1 MAATDEL
8 PASSEKIGTKTRD
21 IMEVPPTIL
30 LQTATIDDAANV
42 MWEKNMGS
50 IIAVDD
56 EGRMVGILT
65 ERDILFA
72 VSKSLIGR
80 GVPLSSIMSKTSLK
94 ASPNEGIV
102 TAVDRM
108 TKGRVRHLPVV
119 DKDGKPV
126 GMISMRDAMS
136 ISEPLL
142 KYVLKSTHRKKR
154 AKS

>member
-1 MAATDEL
+1 MPRKAA
-8 PASSEKIGTKTRD
+8 PAKISTKTKD
-21 IMEVPPTIL
+21 IMEVPPAVL
-30 LQTATIDDAANV
+30 LQSATIDDAATM

-56 EGRMVGILT
+56 DGRMAGILT

-80 GVPLSSIMSKTSLK
+80 GVPISSIMSKTSLM
-94 ASPNEGIV
+94 ASPNESIV

-108 TKGRVRHLPVV
+108 TRGHVRHLPVI
-119 DKDGKPV
+119 DKDGKPL
-126 GMISMRDAMS
+126 GMISMRDAYT

-142 KYVLKSTHRKKR
+142 KYVLKSVKKR
-154 AKS
+154 KAKA

>member
-1 MAATDEL
+1 L
-8 PASSEKIGTKTRD
+8 PASASEKIGTKTRD
-21 IMEVPPTIL
+21 IMEVPPCTL
-30 LQTATIDDAANV
+30 RQTATIDDAASV

-56 EGRMVGILT
+56 DGRMVGILT

-94 ASPNEGIV
+94 ASPNEAIV

-108 TKGRVRHLPVV
+108 TKGHVRHLPVV
-119 DKDGKPV
+119 DKDDKPV

-142 KYVLKSTHRKKR
+142 KYVLKAGRKKK
-154 AKS
+154 KS